1 VCVCVCPFFGGVGVG
16 FQLLMSSVPGLP
28 LLVSMMQTD
37 PD

>member
-1 VCVCVCPFFGGVGVG
+1 MCPFFWGGVVG